1 MQLRSEQE
9 IINSWKYIDKVYISV
24 VCMTYN
30 QEQYIKT
37 AINSFLQQECD
48 YKFEIIIHD
57 DASTD
62 TTTEIIKEYA
72 ENYPSIIRVIQQVD
86 NKYSQK
92 PTLPTLIALNNTKA
106 EYIALCEGDDY
117 WISTNKLQC
126 QYLAM
131 QEHKSLCISFH
142 SSQNIYPNG
151 SFQVGVSLG
160 DLNKICLLS
169 TVIRGGGAYMPTA
182 SLMFKKELLESF
194 NQVLANAPVGDFYMQ
209 VLGSAANG
217 ALYISGLESAY
228 RKGNE
233 GSWSESMSHSTEKK
247 ILKLLGQHK
256 SSIKELADFIPAEHK
271 RDLEYALMHEY
282 YVGARIALF
291 SKNYVL
297 FQSLISKCKNSEE
310 KFGIVY
316 SFFCNFRNYPRLL
329 LKAYLLFTRR

>member
-1 MQLRSEQE
+1 LQLRSEQE
-9 IINSWKYIDKVYISV
+9 IINSWKYIDKVYISA

-72 ENYPSIIRVIQQVD
+72 ENYPSIVRLIQQVD

-92 PTLPTLIALNNTKA
+92 PTLPTLIALEQTKA

-142 SSQNIYPNG
+142 SSQNIYLNG

-160 DLNKICLLS
+160 DLNKVCSLS

-182 SLMFKKELLESF
+182 SLMFKKELLASF

-209 VLGSAANG
+209 VLSSSPNG
-217 ALYISGLESAY
+217 ALYIAGLESAY
-228 RKGNE
+228 RKQSE
-233 GSWSESMSHSTEKK
+233 GSWSATTNLFSESEILELLDKHEIAIAELSGFLPLSHQK
-247 ILKLLGQHK
+247 
-256 SSIKELADFIPAEHK
+256 
-271 RDLEYALMHEY
+271 DLEYALIHEY
-282 YVGARIALF
+282 YVGARKALF
-291 SKNYVL
+291 SKNYML
-297 FQSLISKCKNSEE
+297 FQRLIGRCKYSKQ
-310 KFGIVY
+310 KFGITY
-316 SFFCNFRNYPRLL
+316 TIFCCLSYFPKYL
-329 LKAYLLFTRR
+329 LKAYLLVVKR